1 MAMAAVS
8 DERPPIAWRPVLT
21 VASVRL
27 LLPLLSTIF
36 VPLGYSADE
45 LYYLACADHLD
56 WGYVDHPPLS
66 VALLAASRALLGDS
80 LLAIRLLPSLCE
92 AAAPIVTAALA
103 PELGGGGRAQLLSAL
118 AVAVAPIGLAV
129 GFGYSMNPIEHLLW
143 PLAALCLA
151 RLQNGGDPRIW
162 LLLGGLLGLGLLN
175 KLSTLWF
182 GLGLAVG
189 LVASP
194 ARRWLVTPWPW
205 IAATLAAV
213 LFAPHVIWQV
223 SNDWPTVEFVRNNA
237 TGRVGADAA
246 IVMHSPLAFAAS
258 QLVFMG
264 PLAAPL
270 WLAGLAS
277 FFLSA
282 RFKAHRALPWTF
294 VAVFGL
300 LAVSGRGTIY
310 YLTGA
315 FPMLFA
321 AGGVVVERFATGRRR
336 RLATAAALALV
347 LQGVV
352 LLPVCLPLASPER
365 YLAIAG
371 RVRSALGADP
381 QASLPP
387 FYEYMLGWPELTTAV
402 AEVAAGLSDSER
414 PRAGVLA
421 GTFGE
426 AGALVRFGPAAGLP
440 AVIGVHNNFWLW
452 GPSGL
457 DGEVLIVVAPADSP
471 ILGHFERC
479 ELIRRVRCSHCEERR
494 RDGPIFVC
502 RSPRRPLP
510 DLWLRLKDFV

>member
-1 MAMAAVS
+1 VLALAAL
-8 DERPPIAWRPVLT
+8 RF
-21 VASVRL
+21 
-27 LLPLLSTIF
+27 LLPLLSTIL

-45 LYYLACADHLD
+45 LYYLACADHLA

-103 PELGGGGRAQLLSAL
+103 RELGGGGRAQLLSAL
-118 AVAVAPIGLAV
+118 AVAVSPSGLAI

-162 LLLGGLLGLGLLN
+162 LVLGGLLGLGLLN

-182 GLGLAVG
+182 GLGLVVG
-189 LVASP
+189 LAASP

-205 IAATLAAV
+205 VAAALAAM
-213 LFAPHVIWQV
+213 LFAPHVLWQV

-264 PLAAPL
+264 PVAAPL

-277 FFLSA
+277 FFFSA
-282 RFKAHRALPWTF
+282 RLRRHRNLAWIF
-294 VAVFGL
+294 VTVFGL

-315 FPMLFA
+315 FPILFA
-321 AGGVVVERFATGRRR
+321 AGGVALERLATGRRR
-336 RLATAAALALV
+336 RLVTGAALALG
-347 LQGVV
+347 LQGVA

-371 RVRSALGADP
+371 RVRSALGVDP
-381 QASLPP
+381 QPSLPP
-387 FYEYMLGWPELTTAV
+387 LYEYMLGWPELTNAV
-402 AEVAAGLSDSER
+402 AEVAGGLPESER
-414 PRAGVLA
+414 LRAGVLA

-426 AGALVRFGPAAGLP
+426 AGALVHFGPAAGLP
-440 AVIGVHNNFWLW
+440 PVIGVHNNFWLW
-452 GPSGL
+452 GPRGL
-457 DGEVLIVVAPADSP
+457 DGEVLIVVAPVDSP

-494 RDGPIFVC
+494 RDGPVFVC
-502 RSPRRPLP
+502 RSPRRPFAE
-510 DLWLRLKDFV
+510 LWLWLKDYV